1 MKKIG
6 VLIVMIFCLVSC
18 DTEDGWDCTQT
29 AGALI
34 QRTIEVDAFN
44 KILVNRDVELILKQG
59 DDFKVIV
66 ETGEHLI
73 SDVTVRVINNRLE
86 LSDDNSCNYVRDYG
100 ITKIYVTAPDI
111 KEIRNSSQF
120 EVRSDGVLSYP
131 SLLLI
136 SEDFTQSEAFAVGDF
151 RLEVAMEG
159 LRISSNSISSY
170 YVSGTV
176 NNLEVRFFAGEGRF
190 EGEHLIAQNV
200 TLYHRG
206 SNDMIVN
213 PQQSLSGE
221 MLGTGNVISMQTP
234 PSVDVDVLYIG
245 DLIFLN

>member
-34 QRTIEVDAFN
+34 QRTIEVDTFN

-59 DDFKVIV
+59 DDFEVIV